1 MIKIINL
8 GLFYCF
14 YFLQQTTRSPN
25 VFEISPR
32 PFSVTTSPLQARSQF
47 GTFGANAGNA
57 RQNNFQYQ
65 QNINFP
71 SQPQRQNPYLDN
83 TGFAQVITSTGFFL
97 FSFYFV
103 SNFIALFNCVAQIC
117 TKIFNAD
124 DRNMH

>member
-1 MIKIINL
+1 MIIIFNL

-14 YFLQQTTRSPN
+14 FFQQTTRSPN

-47 GTFGANAGNA
+47 SGFGANAGNA

-71 SQPQRQNPYLDN
+71 SQPQRQNPYLDT
-83 TGFAQVITSTGFFL
+83 TGFAQVITSTGFF
-97 FSFYFV
+97 V
-103 SNFIALFNCVAQIC
+103 SHFISLFNCVAQIC
-117 TKIFNAD
+117 KNIFNAD
-124 DRNMH
+124 DRSMH

>member
-1 MIKIINL
+1 MVEKCKLCYDYKKLIW
-8 GLFYCF
+8 GCF
-14 YFLQQTTRSPN
+14 IALFLQQTTRSPN

-71 SQPQRQNPYLDN
+71 SQPQRQNPYLDG
-83 TGFAQVITSTGFFL
+83 TGFAQVITSTGFI
-97 FSFYFV
+97 FYFT
-103 SNFIALFNCVAQIC
+103 F
-117 TKIFNAD
+117 
-124 DRNMH
+124 

>member
-1 MIKIINL
+1 MIKIVNM

-14 YFLQQTTRSPN
+14 FLQQTTRSPN

-47 GTFGANAGNA
+47 GTFGANAGNS

-71 SQPQRQNPYLDN
+71 SQPQRQNPYLDS
-83 TGFAQVITSTGFFL
+83 TGFAQVITSTGFIFCFTF
-97 FSFYFV
+97 FS
-103 SNFIALFNCVAQIC
+103 LFNCVA
-117 TKIFNAD
+117 
-124 DRNMH
+124 